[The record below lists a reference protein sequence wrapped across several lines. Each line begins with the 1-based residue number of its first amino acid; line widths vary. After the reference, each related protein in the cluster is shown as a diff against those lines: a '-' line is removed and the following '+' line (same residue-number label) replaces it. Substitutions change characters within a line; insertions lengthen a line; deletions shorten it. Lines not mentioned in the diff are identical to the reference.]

1 MAAHDKP
8 EGVALVTGASSGI
21 GRALALELARRGRA
35 VVATARRLDLL
46 HSLSAE
52 AEALTG
58 AIRAAAADVT
68 DAAAMRALFP
78 AVEAAHGPIGLVV
91 ANAGIYL
98 PVSADRPDPDAYA
111 RTIAVNL
118 QGTVN
123 TVLPA
128 IEAMRA
134 RGVGRIAIVS
144 SVAGYSG
151 LPTSAAY
158 GATKAALI
166 NLAESLKFD
175 LDPIGIRVQ
184 LVSPGFVETEATDR
198 NAFPMPFIVPAA
210 TAARRIAD
218 GLERDAFEIT
228 FPRRFTWWL
237 KFGRML
243 PYSVYFPLV
252 RRLTG
257 ASAGP
262 SRTP

>member
-1 MAAHDKP
+1 MTMAAHDRP
-8 EGVALVTGASSGI
+8 EGVALITGASSGI
-21 GRALALELARRGRA
+21 GRALAVELAGRGRA

-46 HSLSAE
+46 QSLSAE
-52 AEALTG
+52 AEALPG
-58 AIRAAAADVT
+58 VIRAAAADVT

-98 PVSADRPDPDAYA
+98 PVSVDRPDPDAYA

-134 RGVGRIAIVS
+134 RGAGRLAIVS

-243 PYSVYFPLV
+243 PYGVYFPLV
-252 RRLTG
+252 RRLTRG
-257 ASAGP
+257 
-262 SRTP
+262 